1 MAAKKRERHAQLPL
15 RVLFSEA
22 YRTLGYFERA
32 VLVALCAEYTGHN
45 NGSLALT
52 NVQADEKYGIKGK
65 SRFYE
70 AISELEKRR
79 LIRCTYR
86 GKLRQIDKKHSPSR
100 YALSFRPQNENAV
113 YGVKAESQPRDSFE
127 HWTSNKKMSGPARG
141 YGNPLHRTRPQVREV
156 PLPDPPVGTEIGP
169 ARGSPIEISPPRGVN
184 PEDSSPQS
192 EPLTQRASNG

>member
-65 SRFYE
+65 ARFYN
-70 AISELEKRR
+70 AIGELEHRA

-86 GKLRQIDKKHSPSR
+86 GKLRQFDKKHSPSR
-100 YALSFRPQNENAV
+100 YALTFRPQDENAV
-113 YGVKAESQPRDSFE
+113 YKVKAETQPRNSYE
-127 HWTSNKKMSGPARG
+127 NWRGNRKPGPARG
-141 YGNPLHRTRPQVREV
+141 YGKPLHRTRPQVREQ
-156 PLPDPPVGTEIGP
+156 PLPDPPVGTDTGP
-169 ARGSPIEISPPRGVN
+169 ARGSPIRISPPRGIESGDGDQGEK
-184 PEDSSPQS
+184 PAPR
-192 EPLTQRASNG
+192 RAANG